1 MGSYLAQMANSNIH
15 ALLDRA
21 ATLASSGE
29 FRDWDE
35 VVQRLEVAG
44 FPDAAK
50 ELGAEAERIEID
62 RVCQAA
68 INAKNAWRR
77 ALGRLIWRTDGNQ
90 QRRKNSAKA
99 KTAPQFH

>member
-1 MGSYLAQMANSNIH
+1 MDARRLGSYLAQMANSNIH

-62 RVCQAA
+62 RAV
-68 INAKNAWRR
+68 RR
-77 ALGRLIWRTDGNQ
+77 RLTPRMPGGEH
-90 QRRKNSAKA
+90 SGG
-99 KTAPQFH
+99 